1 MCGIA
6 GVFLKERTP
15 ERSILLD
22 TFAVLRHRGP
32 DDNGLHLSAQIGLA
46 FTRLAIIDLDH
57 GQQPL
62 YSRDQSLCLIGNGEI
77 YNYIEL
83 REQLVGKGYP
93 FATQSDFEPLLC
105 AYQEYGLDFLDRLE
119 GMFAFALYD
128 QRRNQLLLVRDR
140 LGIKPLFISQTADGL
155 YFGSELKAL
164 FALQRKRPSV
174 NPVGL
179 AQYLQSGFAA
189 TDATLC
195 NGIERLLP
203 GEAMLIESDGRSR
216 RWRYWSPQTIQ
227 SVAIRFEEAAEQ
239 FTALMTDV
247 MRKHLRSD
255 LPFGLFLSGGIDSSI
270 LLALTKI
277 AGAEPLRSYSIG
289 FPGSDVFNE
298 LSDAQRIARH
308 FGVEH
313 VMLELDEQAIFER
326 LPQMVWAADELI
338 DDYAGL
344 ALSYLAERAAV
355 DVKLVFAGDG
365 GDEAFAGYSR
375 YRKIYLQRWLKN
387 LRWPGSG
394 GFRTKPGFKPDEA
407 NTLFNQRLLQA
418 NAAWRQP
425 FIASWQAAPA
435 TWSDLQRMQTVDI
448 DTVLPDRYLVK
459 TDRMTMAW
467 GLEARV
473 PLLDHR
479 VIEFGLG
486 LPDRLKIQ
494 GRRGKVFLRQ
504 WAERWLPADHVQLR
518 KRGLSVPVD
527 QWPSGTRLP
536 RLERALLGNAGIQ
549 EWFVAA
555 GVQHLI
561 AEQGRQPSSK
571 TRSKLLRLLQFA
583 IWHRLFI
590 EGDGVEPAQ
599 RMDPLDFLAAS

>member
-1 MCGIA
+1 MCGIS

-15 ERSILLD
+15 ERACLLD
-22 TFAVLRHRGP
+22 ALSVMRHRGP
-32 DDNGLHLSAQIGLA
+32 DDKGLHLSEHIGLA
-46 FTRLAIIDLDH
+46 FTRLSIIDLDH

-62 YSRDQSLCLIGNGEI
+62 YNHDKSLCLIGNGEI

-83 REQLVGKGYP
+83 RKQLAGKGCR
-93 FATQSDFEPLLC
+93 FATQSDFEPVLH
-105 AYQEYGLDFLDRLE
+105 AYQEYGLDFLDHLE

-128 QRRNQLLLVRDR
+128 VRQNRLLLVRDR
-140 LGIKPLFISQTADGL
+140 LGIKPLFFTQTADGV
-155 YFGSELKAL
+155 YFGSELKVL
-164 FALQRKRPSV
+164 FALQRQRPSV

-216 RWRYWSPQTIQ
+216 RWRYWSPQTVQ
-227 SVAIRFEEAAEQ
+227 PEATGFEDAAEH
-239 FTALMTDV
+239 FSALMTDV
-247 MRKHLRSD
+247 MDKHLRSD
-255 LPFGLFLSGGIDSSI
+255 VPFGLFLSGGIDSAT
-270 LLALTKI
+270 LLALIKA
-277 AGAEPLRSYSIG
+277 AGAEPLHTYSIG

-308 FGVEH
+308 FAVDH
-313 VMLELDEQAIFER
+313 VKIELDEQALFER
-326 LPQMVWAADELI
+326 MPFMVWAADELI

-355 DVKLVFAGDG
+355 DVKMVFTGDG
-365 GDEAFAGYSR
+365 GDEAFAGYGR
-375 YRKIYLQRWLKN
+375 YRRFYLQRLLKR

-394 GFRTKPGFKPDEA
+394 GFRTKPGFTPGEA
-407 NTLFNQRLLQA
+407 KTLFNNRLLLS

-425 FIASWQAAPA
+425 FVASWRSAPA
-435 TWSDLQRMQTVDI
+435 AWSDLQRMQAIDI
-448 DTVLPDRYLVK
+448 DTVLADRYLVK

-479 VIEFGLG
+479 VVEFGLA

-494 GRRGKVFLRQ
+494 GRQGKIFLRR
-504 WAERWLPADHVQLR
+504 WAQRWLPEDHLQLR
-518 KRGLSVPVD
+518 KRGLSSPVD

-549 EWFVAA
+549 EWFVPA
-555 GVQHLI
+555 GVQQLI
-561 AEQGRQPSSK
+561 AAQHRQPSSK
-571 TRSKLLRLLQFA
+571 TRLKLLRLLQFA
-583 IWHRLFI
+583 LWHRLFI
-590 EGDGVEPAQ
+590 EGNGTAPAKRQ
-599 RMDPLDFLAAS
+599 DPLDFLDTQ